1 MGTHPI
7 FESDFD
13 CLTVMRWI
21 IYSFARKLGRL
32 GSFPPTFPGLTPALA
47 STGLAQG
54 GHSTL
59 AQKFEE
65 ALNSRIDFHS
75 SNEKGRTQRM
85 AAFAAKNRELA
96 KIKEKELNAKRE
108 AQKAEMLK
116 NKKPLRKASG
126 KQLRE
131 IKKKWK

>member
-1 MGTHPI
+1 
-7 FESDFD
+7 
-13 CLTVMRWI
+13 MRWI
-21 IYSFARKLGRL
+21 ISSFARKLGRL

-47 STGLAQG
+47 SSGLAQG

-65 ALNSRIDFHS
+65 ALNSRMDFHS

-96 KIKEKELNAKRE
+96 KIKEKELNAKRD
-108 AQKAEMLK
+108 AQKGKILNSRRIFK
-116 NKKPLRKASG
+116 FYRRK
-126 KQLRE
+126 Q
-131 IKKKWK
+131 